1 MFWKSIEPG
10 QDILNN
16 ICGQIC
22 GSDIQLPQGGRLVPL
37 RRHHLVR
44 NRILKPAFFSFF
56 HFQNSHALQQGQFV
70 EAWDRWGVYT
80 CGGKK
85 NDRFVNLI
93 NMNEDVTE

>member
-1 MFWKSIEPG
+1 MMTNQPG

-44 NRILKPAFFSFF
+44 NRNLKSAFFPFF
-56 HFQNSHALQQGQFV
+56 IFRTHMLSNKASLLKHETGQVFTPV
-70 EAWDRWGVYT
+70 V
-80 CGGKK
+80 GKF
-85 NDRFVNLI
+85 DRFVNLI
-93 NMNEDVTE
+93 DMNEDVTV